1 MRLIEQV
8 LKEVALATDGVM
20 HYGRGA
26 KAYANIESPVYPRI
40 WIHLVNPV
48 DTIHINNSITSQ
60 YDVVGEIT
68 TTIPFTDDIINA
80 VDSQSIYTDALDNMQ
95 VIYSKFITNLN
106 KHPKNK
112 TALGRVSRKEIIHEY
127 DDNLVGYVFNF
138 TIQLIE
144 NVNYQCN

>member
-1 MRLIEQV
+1 MRLIEEI
-8 LKEVALATDGVM
+8 LKDVALNTDGIK

-26 KAYANIESPVYPRI
+26 KAYANIESPIYPRI

-48 DTIHINNSITSQ
+48 DTIHINNSITST
-60 YDVVGEIT
+60 YEVVGEIT

-80 VDSQSIYTDALDNMQ
+80 VDSQSIYTDALEEMQ
-95 VIYSKFITNLN
+95 IAYVKFITNLN

-112 TALGRVSRKEIIHEY
+112 QSIGRVSRKEIIHEY
-127 DDNLVGYVFNF
+127 DDNLIGYVFNF
-138 TIQLIE
+138 TMQLIE